1 VFRVVTRHHNAQH
14 NMASGQTLEERSPV
28 PPGLRFIRI
37 EDCVLDPLF
46 SNAAPLDLKFGMRV
60 EADHWAPGISAPYPP
75 QVRRGDRSN
84 SATAPYY
91 SQLQ

>member
-1 VFRVVTRHHNAQH
+1 
-14 NMASGQTLEERSPV
+14 
-28 PPGLRFIRI
+28 
-37 EDCVLDPLF
+37 LF